1 LRFGIFLW
9 RRGGA
14 AGMLAA
20 VHPFPAM
27 ISFVPRV
34 ARCFPVV
41 ASLALV
47 CGVPAAAEEAPPSA
61 PAAAKPLVLK
71 VGIHDI
77 YCAKTACECIA
88 DIAARSYDGVIAAL
102 AARGIRLEPV
112 YLPEESDLAK
122 GLRQGRFDA
131 VICKPWLV
139 THHAGKAGAEFE
151 RVADLADPDGSATLT
166 GVFLV
171 PKGSAIRDLAGLA
184 GKRVAFGQP
193 DAYEK
198 YHAPLRLLAE
208 KGVRPASAVY
218 LSSCGENLDQ
228 LMSGTVDAAVISD
241 YALTASC
248 AVDFAKPE
256 DFRTIGV
263 TPACPLTSVLVDR
276 RKVADADRA
285 RLRAALLEV
294 TGNKVP
300 ADLCGPG
307 FVAAAAWSPEPA
319 AAETAPPALSSATP

>member
-1 LRFGIFLW
+1 MV
-9 RRGGA
+9 GG
-14 AGMLAA
+14 
-20 VHPFPAM
+20 VHQFPAM
-27 ISFVPRV
+27 IMSVTRV

-41 ASLALV
+41 ASLALAG
-47 CGVPAAAEEAPPSA
+47 GVAGAAEEAPPSA
-61 PAAAKPLVLK
+61 PAPAKPLVLK

-88 DIAARSYDGVIAAL
+88 DIAARSYDGVVAAL
-102 AARGIRLEPV
+102 VTQGIRLEPV

-139 THHAGKAGAEFE
+139 THHAPKAGAEFE
-151 RVADLADPDGSATLT
+151 RVADLADPEGSATLT

-208 KGVRPASAVY
+208 KGIRPAGAVY

-228 LMSGTVDAAVISD
+228 LMSGEVDAAVISD
-241 YALTASC
+241 YALTATC

-276 RKVADADRA
+276 RKVTEADRA
-285 RLRAALLEV
+285 RLRAALLALA
-294 TGNKVP
+294 GNKVP

-307 FVAAAAWSPEPA
+307 FVAAVPWRPEPA
-319 AAETAPPALSSATP
+319 AAEAAPPTLSSAKP

>member
-1 LRFGIFLW
+1 MFGS
-9 RRGGA
+9 
-14 AGMLAA
+14 
-20 VHPFPAM
+20 VHHLPAM
-27 ISFVPRV
+27 ISSVTRI

-47 CGVPAAAEEAPPSA
+47 CGVAGAGEEAPPPA
-61 PAAAKPLVLK
+61 PAVAKPLLFK

-88 DIAARSYDGVIAAL
+88 DIAARSYDGVVAAL
-102 AARGIRLEPV
+102 AARGIKVAPV

-151 RVADLADPDGSATLT
+151 RVADLADPDGSARLT
-166 GVFLV
+166 GVLLV

-184 GKRVAFGQP
+184 GKRVALGQP

-198 YHAPLRLLAE
+198 YHAPLRMLAT
-208 KGVRPASAVY
+208 KGIRPAGAVY

-228 LMSGTVDAAVISD
+228 LMSGEVDAAVISD
-241 YALTASC
+241 YALTATC

-263 TPACPLTSVLVDR
+263 TAACPLTSVLVDR

-285 RLRAALLEV
+285 RLRAALLELA
-294 TGNKVP
+294 GDKAP

-307 FVAAAAWSPEPA
+307 FVAAAPWSPEPA
-319 AAETAPPALSSATP
+319 AADAVLPALSSAKP